1 MLMAFISEERA
12 DAKTYKRAKIPTG
25 VKGRKNIERAKF
37 RALKESAM
45 SEGEVRNG
53 KRRVKGKR
61 RV

>member
-12 DAKTYKRAKIPTG
+12 DAKTFKRAKLPVGI
-25 VKGRKNIERAKF
+25 KGRKNIERTKF